1 MTSSFPSGP
10 SPPFLNNGVSW
21 RTMRTAVATFGFGRP
36 DHFERMLTS
45 LGTCPEVADGVVDV
59 VHFLDGGPG
68 AEQDALRA
76 VIQRSGVPFT
86 DIVARPTNLGVGRQL
101 IGARR
106 ELLDERGYDRM
117 VLVEDDIELNSTYLT
132 TLLRLADWAEQY
144 VDVGTVQVWNVE
156 AGTQDELE
164 PRLEEVELTNR
175 HFVTYCISKRAWD
188 LIKPTLYA
196 YEANHLMSK
205 PYTKRSHYRIRRFM
219 RQCLKH
225 GRKKPDGTRLDPPV
239 EAVHNPFPSV
249 PWRSAPTSQD
259 AITSLALYLAGLHR
273 LTTRVPHAYYFGE
286 TGVHCTPEVYE
297 EMGFNDQGWWRWSSS
312 PENFSIRYKDDEG
325 RWLHSTY
332 R

>member
-1 MTSSFPSGP
+1 MNSSFPSGP

-45 LGTCPEVADGVVDV
+45 LGTCPEVVDGVVDV

-144 VDVGTVQVWNVE
+144 ADVGTVQVWNVE

-196 YEANHLMSK
+196 YEANHLLSK
-205 PYTKRSHYRIRRFM
+205 LTRNDLIIAFVGSCASASNTVEKSPMAPALIRPLKRCTTLSRAFRGGRR
-219 RQCLKH
+219 
-225 GRKKPDGTRLDPPV
+225 PPV
-239 EAVHNPFPSV
+239 RTPSL
-249 PWRSAPTSQD
+249 P
-259 AITSLALYLAGLHR
+259 SL
-273 LTTRVPHAYYFGE
+273 
-286 TGVHCTPEVYE
+286 CTL
-297 EMGFNDQGWWRWSSS
+297 QGC
-312 PENFSIRYKDDEG
+312 
-325 RWLHSTY
+325 TA
-332 R
+332 